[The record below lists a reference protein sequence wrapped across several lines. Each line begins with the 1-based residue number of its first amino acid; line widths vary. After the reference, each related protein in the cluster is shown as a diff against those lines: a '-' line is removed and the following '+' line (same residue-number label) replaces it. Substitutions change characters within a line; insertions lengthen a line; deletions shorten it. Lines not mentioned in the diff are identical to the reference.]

1 MILKIYNCL
10 AGLSWWIK
18 HFSEVKS
25 TEWFLLVI
33 RFRRWRASRAAQS
46 YRISS
51 PQNAN
56 FASSHHLILQSF
68 GLHRIMTDLKKR
80 GGWGSPNQLFY
91 IYTFQ
96 KKIRIE
102 VWKILLRSFLDKI
115 LKLRL
120 VNILKFKFSRDSDV
134 WLRFWSWCLIEIL
147 KIVLNKIF
155 SWTCDMT

>member
-1 MILKIYNCL
+1 MIHVLKANDSFPLKKRYLGDREVNVLLIMILKFYNCL
-10 AGLSWWIK
+10 YISWWIK

-33 RFRRWRASRAAQS
+33 RFRRWRASRAPQS

-80 GGWGSPNQLFY
+80 GGGGSPTQLFY
-91 IYTFQ
+91 FYTFQ
-96 KKIRIE
+96 KNKN
-102 VWKILLRSFLDKI
+102 WNMKK
-115 LKLRL
+115 
-120 VNILKFKFSRDSDV
+120 
-134 WLRFWSWCLIEIL
+134 
-147 KIVLNKIF
+147 NKIQKF
-155 SWTCDMT
+155 